1 MRTTIAL
8 LLLLGAQSLFAQ
20 GTIRRASSLTNLLQT
35 VDPAAVATGGKV
47 TYLVPGYY
55 DGVNWGGER
64 EITATKESGTT
75 NLYSLWR
82 SPRNTNWFW
91 RATGSTDLDENVMHH
106 GAIGNG
112 VANDTAAIQS
122 AMAAVRAG
130 QRLWS
135 PAGKTFLVNSD
146 VEMTN
151 SFVTID
157 FSSSVLKS
165 TKAGRGSVLRIGPAQ
180 QLLSGLNITLS
191 SITNTF
197 TAPAGTFAPG
207 DMLMLY
213 NSIEDP
219 ADYNPGQFAFVDYVD
234 GTTFTLDRFPD
245 RDLQVTNALRFVNA
259 PQGVVVRNLR
269 VDLSAAGN
277 GIGISAYGKG
287 HIVERCYVIGTGTTT
302 DPNYMGIEIRG
313 QSIVARDNYI
323 KGILDAANNS
333 DRSGYGIFLSGDN
346 CAADRNEIHD
356 CKHNLSTSERKAI
369 SRELTFSRNRI
380 RQRDDWAAL
389 TNAYGA
395 YLFTAAVDVHANV
408 RHVLISYNDI
418 KIGGR
423 YALSLRNGNFDVIGN
438 EVEITQQDGL
448 PFAQQGSVIAE
459 AFVTH
464 GNFVV
469 NRFNCPSNA
478 IHFYF
483 DQADVGISG
492 MHSNLSLTANSFNG
506 GILTFDDM
514 STTVT
519 NPIVGFTFNG
529 NTAIRTV
536 GTPLLF
542 TSPIHN
548 AILVGNNIVY
558 GAGGNGMS
566 FALPGDDTTYPPR
579 EFYIVANT
587 FTRLAGTG
595 VDIRVLSGP
604 TNALELGNNRFY
616 ADPPIQGFAGNVSV
630 SRTPKSAS
638 SRRQLI
644 EASENELIFN
654 PLTTGNPARYRIG
667 ASGMMMGYDS
677 GFTSYRSTASDIAF
691 STWLPNHSDK
701 YDFSIAGNGQM
712 AWTDGTNNANIV
724 FGPRRLQDIRVGVAR
739 LTGAFG
745 MTELLTLGTNLPEGN
760 TINLWVSNAN
770 TATIYARTPLGTD
783 IKVSP
788 YSSLPEVANDGNY
801 YSRTYGAWQV
811 LGSMAFV
818 GTAPSD
824 GYTYGL
830 SNQIWVRV
838 ATNISAGGISDAPS
852 DGSYYARR
860 NGSWNSLGSMALI
873 NDAPSDGFGYV
884 RSNNVWAKA
893 ITSGGSGSYSNFWP
907 DLTNAL
913 VAGGNVSLT
922 YDTNNNK
929 LTITA
934 TGGGGSTNGT
944 SLSVNGTG
952 LAIAN
957 LTNTT
962 GITLAVSGSNVLIR
976 LTDRDFGDVTVSS
989 SGTAFTIDNGVI
1001 TTNKIDAA
1009 FHTWVSGKGGLADNN
1024 TWSGTNTFSKP
1035 IYVDTMYVGL
1045 LVVSNI
1051 MPVSVGATGT
1061 NTHPAEAL
1069 LVGNTTNAI
1078 KHLIAA
1084 ANRLAGW
1091 NSSGVVTGV
1100 VAGTGIAINDG
1111 VISATGTNAPQVGVN
1126 GTSVANPNFTNGP
1139 QVSFSV
1145 VSSNIQPTIVANSLD
1160 TNKIDATFHAA
1171 LVKDDVGLGTN
1182 VIVNN
1187 AKVQPAKFTNDP
1199 AATGGVIFRTNAAG
1213 EILAY
1218 ATNLPA
1224 SGGGGLGTNAYVN
1237 GVLRQPIKFTNDTAT
1252 TGGVIFVTNAAG
1264 DVTAYATNLPTVTNS
1279 PVTRLVRVY
1288 GSVLFTVTN
1297 NASLGDFKG
1306 TPVYS
1311 GNVTNITL
1319 VGGGAT
1325 TDPITVELSFS
1336 ETRANT
1342 NYTVMADFESLSAE
1356 YGYTHWVEG
1365 TNRGLS
1371 SVRVTL
1377 MSGDG
1382 TFNYTGGHVTR
1393 LYILDTDAIAGGSGS
1408 TTGVTNLSQLD
1419 DVALSTPQVNES
1431 LNYNGTDWVNGPI
1444 QDSLEDG
1451 EVWDEA
1457 YTSISGGSS
1466 QTLPYSTAN
1475 INSGTSGTTGFAN
1488 GRGGLFQATSHGST
1502 LYSGAEMNTH
1512 VVAIALTNK
1521 YKFKAEV
1528 QFCATN
1534 GVTGGVGFA
1543 DGLASTNANTD
1554 CLWVSVT
1561 NGIAQ
1566 FQASANGTSVL
1577 GSGSHVL
1584 NTNMWYKIWIKG
1596 TNSTAVC
1603 TLTTNGVVAFQSA
1616 ITTSTNIPLGE
1627 SFVVGSGISM
1637 WNLGASTGIR
1647 LFLVNE
1653 IGHRVNVYAPNR

>member
-1 MRTTIAL
+1 MRTIIAL

-91 RATGSTDLDENVMHH
+91 RATGSTDLDENVMYH

-122 AMAAVRAG
+122 AMTAVRAG

-245 RDLQVTNALRFVNA
+245 HDLQVTNALRFVNA

-287 HIVERCYVIGTGTTT
+287 HIVERCYVTGTGTTA

-395 YLFTAAVDVHANV
+395 YLLTAAVDVHANV

-448 PFAQQGSVIAE
+448 PFAQHGSAIAE
-459 AFVTH
+459 AFITR
-464 GNFVV
+464 GNLVA
-469 NRFNCPSNA
+469 NRFTCPSNA

-483 DQADVGISG
+483 DRADVGISG
-492 MHSNLSLTANSFNG
+492 THSNLSLTANTFNG

-548 AILVGNNIVY
+548 AIFVGNNIVY

-677 GFTSYRSTASDIAF
+677 GFTSYRVNPSDISF
-691 STWLPNHSDK
+691 STWQPGHTDK
-701 YDFSIAGNGQM
+701 YDFSIRADGQM
-712 AWTDGTNNANIV
+712 AWTDGTNNANVV
-724 FGPRRLQDIRVGVAR
+724 FGPRRLQDIMVGVAR
-739 LTGAFG
+739 LTGALG

-838 ATNISAGGISDAPS
+838 STNTGSGGGISDAPS
-852 DGSYYARR
+852 DGSYYSRRNAGWSALAAMALAADATSDGNYYARR
-860 NGSWNSLGSMALI
+860 NGAWNSLGTLALI

-884 RSNNVWAKA
+884 RSNSVWAKA
-893 ITSGGSGSYSNFWP
+893 ITAGGSSYSNFWS

-913 VAGGNVSLT
+913 VAGGNVSFA

-934 TGGGGSTNGT
+934 SSGGGTTNGT
-944 SLSVNGTG
+944 SLSVDATG
-952 LAIAN
+952 LTVAN
-957 LTNTT
+957 LQSTT
-962 GITLAVSGSNVLIR
+962 GFTLAVSGTNVLFRIA
-976 LTDRDFGDVTVSS
+976 DRDFGDVTVSS
-989 SGTAFTIDNGVI
+989 SGTAITIDNGVI
-1001 TTNKIDAA
+1001 STGKVDTA
-1009 FHTWVSGKGGLADNN
+1009 FHTWITGKAGLADNN
-1024 TWSGTNTFSKP
+1024 VFTGSTNTFGGVTVFS
-1035 IYVDTMYVGL
+1035 T
-1045 LVVSNI
+1045 LVITNLTLVNPMPNYAVSNAT
-1051 MPVSVGATGT
+1051 PSRLAKWGADYRLTNEVAATGT
-1061 NTHPAEAL
+1061 GSPVYSDSPTLTGTIAIPNQTL
-1069 LVGNTTNAI
+1069 GVSNTTPAST
-1078 KHLIAA
+1078 KF
-1084 ANRLAGW
+1084 
-1091 NSSGVVTGV
+1091 VYDV
-1100 VAGTGIAINDG
+1100 VASDGGSGSSVYINNG
-1111 VISATGTNAPQVGVN
+1111 LVN
-1126 GTSVANPNFTNGP
+1126 
-1139 QVSFSV
+1139 
-1145 VSSNIQPTIVANSLD
+1145 
-1160 TNKIDATFHAA
+1160 
-1171 LVKDDVGLGTN
+1171 
-1182 VIVNN
+1182 
-1187 AKVQPAKFTNDP
+1187 PAKFTNDA
-1199 AATGGVIFRTNAAG
+1199 AATGGVFFKTNANG
-1213 EILAY
+1213 EISAY

-1224 SGGGGLGTNAYVN
+1224 
-1237 GVLRQPIKFTNDTAT
+1237 
-1252 TGGVIFVTNAAG
+1252 
-1264 DVTAYATNLPTVTNS
+1264 
-1279 PVTRLVRVY
+1279 
-1288 GSVLFTVTN
+1288 
-1297 NASLGDFKG
+1297 
-1306 TPVYS
+1306 
-1311 GNVTNITL
+1311 
-1319 VGGGAT
+1319 
-1325 TDPITVELSFS
+1325 
-1336 ETRANT
+1336 
-1342 NYTVMADFESLSAE
+1342 
-1356 YGYTHWVEG
+1356 
-1365 TNRGLS
+1365 
-1371 SVRVTL
+1371 
-1377 MSGDG
+1377 
-1382 TFNYTGGHVTR
+1382 
-1393 LYILDTDAIAGGSGS
+1393 GGSGS
-1408 TTGVTNLSQLD
+1408 TNIVYINNSLTQPARFTNNPASQGGIMWSLDVNGNIVGTATNAPGVTTVSNLWQTLGYVDIVVANTGNSSANVTYTNYGGIVTNLTQTSPVGSDYRLQLELTFNQNIGTNYLVFFDFDGADNTDGSYGLVGWSQSSARLTGGCDVSIVDNDGWVYGNDGYKIRIRIINPNAVAGLVTVPTVVTNDRLFSWSADRMLPGTNAALQAAFRIIGDGIAAYEFDGTNATGDEISMIGTWQKDVSSTSYAVLNFASD
-1419 DVALSTPQVNES
+1419 D
-1431 LNYNGTDWVNGPI
+1431 
-1444 QDSLEDG
+1444 
-1451 EVWDEA
+1451 
-1457 YTSISGGSS
+1457 
-1466 QTLPYSTAN
+1466 TAN
-1475 INSGTSGTTGFAN
+1475 TVCWQVQLQALTLRGLDTNLWTTAALWTSNVPGTARVGTNIIIPIASSPFSGSGTNDYGKPYMMRVTRRPSDDSS
-1488 GRGGLFQATSHGST
+1488 TS
-1502 LYSGAEMNTH
+1502 
-1512 VVAIALTNK
+1512 
-1521 YKFKAEV
+1521 
-1528 QFCATN
+1528 
-1534 GVTGGVGFA
+1534 
-1543 DGLASTNANTD
+1543 NAY
-1554 CLWVSVT
+1554 LLSVD
-1561 NGIAQ
+1561 
-1566 FQASANGTSVL
+1566 
-1577 GSGSHVL
+1577 
-1584 NTNMWYKIWIKG
+1584 
-1596 TNSTAVC
+1596 
-1603 TLTTNGVVAFQSA
+1603 
-1616 ITTSTNIPLGE
+1616 
-1627 SFVVGSGISM
+1627 
-1637 WNLGASTGIR
+1637 
-1647 LFLVNE
+1647 
-1653 IGHRVNVYAPNR
+1653 HRFNP